1 MILKSMLN
9 KVKIPVTNRKPDSVT
24 NAGNY
29 TVQVYGNKVT
39 VGIRTGI
46 KPGSHFGGS
55 GYSNPK
61 T

>member
-1 MILKSMLN
+1 MLKLMIN
-9 KVKIPVTNRKPDSVT
+9 KVKIPVTNRKPDSVIK
-24 NAGNY
+24 AGNY

-39 VGIRTGI
+39 VGVKTGI
-46 KPGSHFGGS
+46 KAGPHFGGS